1 MNGSPQLRVLLH
13 DYRKGKKSKELLST
27 KQDAATTRVTSE
39 AKVGAKVH
47 NKVLKTEAKP
57 KRRFRARKSAGQ
69 IKKHV
74 PRQQKHGKL
83 FKLKRQGCASAN

>member
-74 PRQQKHGKL
+74 PRQQKRGKL
-83 FKLKRQGCASAN
+83 FKLKRQGCASAK